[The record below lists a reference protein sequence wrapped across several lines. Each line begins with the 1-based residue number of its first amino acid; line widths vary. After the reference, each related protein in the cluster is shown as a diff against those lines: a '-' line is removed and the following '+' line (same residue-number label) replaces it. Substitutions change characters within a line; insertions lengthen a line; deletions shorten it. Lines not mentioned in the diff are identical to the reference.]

1 MLMKKFILGLC
12 LTPFL
17 FTACE
22 KDVVP
27 DYDIRDEY
35 VGDYQVNDACDASMN
50 DYNIAVFK
58 ANDNDEIVFG
68 WPGLYEAG
76 MEVHGIVTG
85 MKVIIPIQQFLVS
98 SFPEIYYEFSGSAAL
113 EGDTLIVDYTVLLIQ
128 DGLIFDENNCRATM
142 VQF

>member
-1 MLMKKFILGLC
+1 MKKFILGLC

-50 DYNIAVFK
+50 DYNIRQA
-58 ANDNDEIVFG
+58 ASDS
-68 WPGLYEAG
+68 
-76 MEVHGIVTG
+76 
-85 MKVIIPIQQFLVS
+85 KVC
-98 SFPEIYYEFSGSAAL
+98 
-113 EGDTLIVDYTVLLIQ
+113 
-128 DGLIFDENNCRATM
+128 NNL
-142 VQF
+142 

>member
-1 MLMKKFILGLC
+1 MKKFILGLC

-58 ANDNDEIVFG
+58 ANDYDEIVFG

-76 MEVHGIVTG
+76 MEVWYCYRNESYYSNSAVFGFF
-85 MKVIIPIQQFLVS
+85 IP
-98 SFPEIYYEFSGSAAL
+98 
-113 EGDTLIVDYTVLLIQ
+113 
-128 DGLIFDENNCRATM
+128 
-142 VQF
+142 